1 MRQRSVSDS
10 APKRQ
15 RMGGY
20 TVSNRQSSGE
30 DGCGALCGGGQP
42 QEGEA
47 FFFLVLA
54 GALGSQGLGLTA
66 HGTWLTAES
75 LKPWERSAPRAPK
88 SLKTLDQR
96 WDSSPY
102 FSRYDD
108 GAT

>member
-1 MRQRSVSDS
+1 
-10 APKRQ
+10 
-15 RMGGY
+15 MGGY
-20 TVSNRQSSGE
+20 TASNRQSSGE
-30 DGCGALCGGGQP
+30 DGCGALFGGGQP

-47 FFFLVLA
+47 FFFLVLV
-54 GALGSQGLGLTA
+54 GALGSQGLG
-66 HGTWLTAES
+66 LTAES

-102 FSRYDD
+102 FSRDDD